1 MGPLILEGLPK
12 PEYFIKFEEFGI
24 TYQLFY
30 LIVACVLISI
40 FAIVTGQRLKRMNPI
55 GKPSKLI
62 VVFESILDFALSF
75 TGDVHN
81 KKAKKA
87 LVPIIGSYLVILV
100 TINIL
105 GMLSLVPPASNVNV
119 SLALALISFILIH
132 FFGIKYT
139 GAKHYFKGYVSL
151 EKGIFP
157 LTIFEA
163 FIQPITLALRLTI
176 NMFVG
181 VVIID
186 IFRYL
191 VTSAI
196 SNHFVAY
203 PVAIMVSVPF
213 SLFLDLFVGVIQ
225 AYVFTLLTASFLAER
240 ME

>member
-1 MGPLILEGLPK
+1 MESLILEGLPK
-12 PEYFIKFEEFGI
+12 PEYFIDFGEYGI

-30 LIVACVLISI
+30 LMIACVIVSIISI
-40 FAIVTGQRLKRMNPI
+40 IVGMKLKKQDPLKRT
-55 GKPSKLI
+55 SKMV
-62 VVFESILDFALSF
+62 VVFEAILEFALSF

-81 KKAKKA
+81 KQAKKA
-87 LVPIIGSYLVILV
+87 LIPIIGSYLVILV
-100 TINIL
+100 TINIM
-105 GMLSLVPPASNVNV
+105 GTLSLVPPASNLSV
-119 SLALALISFILIH
+119 SLALAFISFLLIH
-132 FFGIKYT
+132 FFGIKYV
-139 GAKHYFKGYVSL
+139 GAKKYFKGYVSL
-151 EKGIFP
+151 DKGIFP

-163 FIQPITLALRLTI
+163 FIQPVTLALRLTI

-191 VTSAI
+191 VMTGIGSHAL
-196 SNHFVAY
+196 AY
-203 PVAIMVSVPF
+203 PIAIAVSVPF